1 MISRIVIFLCCIVL
15 TQNYQDARMLGLGGA
30 YCTLS
35 SGYRAVGVNPAN
47 INNGTNSTINIFS
60 SKSLLLNNFFNLTRY
75 NQLNG
80 AHFDNPLTANYYPK
94 QNILNIL
101 NGEGLSFSF
110 NSINSI
116 PGLNFS
122 KNNYAFT
129 SNAILYGDIELPQAF
144 IDIMFFGNE
153 IGKELNMSFNQNL
166 LLGLETGFSYCH
178 NLDDVNIGWT
188 VKYLQGIYYSNM
200 EELEEPYF
208 KTDTTAFVGQGS
220 YLIKQGL
227 GGLGFALDLGLS
239 TDEFQNGMKYGV
251 SITNAFSSMEWNNS
265 GLMESIDKA
274 GISFPVREKE
284 YLFLQFS
291 VDSLNAQA
299 MLDATVSDIF
309 NSETYKIAIVD
320 LEDVPLVNPLEVDE
334 LPLFYLDENSL
345 DSGVVSSDESLIDSD
360 RIVLLDDG
368 RVVIPTENL
377 DDLSSFNTAPFK
389 TDYPTYLRFGL
400 SKNFYSENILVAADI
415 MTGLDSS
422 LGNEDRWKLAVG
434 VELNKNPKIPLRFG
448 LTLGGKDKYRFNVGT
463 GYSFGSMKVDFAYGY
478 IGALSINNTR
488 GVNLALNLFYDYKE
502 PKEGESTFIDRIR
515 DMIRSIFTKK
525 NSETE
530 PVKS

>member
-1 MISRIVIFLCCIVL
+1 MKRVIFLFLSCIIL
-15 TQNYQDARMLGLGGA
+15 SQNYQDARMLGLGGA

-60 SKSLLLNNFFNLTRY
+60 SKSLILNNFFNLTRY

-101 NGEGLSFSF
+101 DGEGLSFSL

-129 SNAILYGDIELPQAF
+129 SNAIFYGDIELPQAF

-153 IGKELNMSFNQNL
+153 VGKELSMSFNQNL
-166 LLGLETGFSYCH
+166 LIGIETGFTYCH
-178 NLDDVNIGWT
+178 NLSDVNIGWT
-188 VKYLQGIYYSNM
+188 IKYLQGIYYSNM
-200 EELEEPYF
+200 EELEKPYF

-227 GGLGFALDLGLS
+227 GGLGAAVDIGLS
-239 TDEFQNGMKYGV
+239 TNEFENGMKYGM
-251 SITNAFSSMEWNNS
+251 SITNAFSNMKWNNS
-265 GLMESIDKA
+265 AFMKSLDNA

-284 YLFLQFS
+284 YLFLNFS

-299 MLDATVSDIF
+299 MLGATVADIF
-309 NSETYKIAIVD
+309 NSETYKIAIID
-320 LEDVPLVNPLEVDE
+320 LEDIPLIDPINVDE
-334 LPLFYLDENSL
+334 LPLFYLDENNL
-345 DSGVVSSDESLIDSD
+345 DSGVVSSDESLINSD
-360 RIVLLDDG
+360 KIVVLDDQ

-377 DDLSSFNTAPFK
+377 DDLSTFKTSPFK

-400 SKNFYSENILVAADI
+400 SKNFYLEKVLFAADI
-415 MTGLDSS
+415 MTGLDNSF
-422 LGNEDRWKLAVG
+422 GNEDRWKLAIG

-448 LTLGGKDKYRFNVGT
+448 LTLGGKDKYRFNIGS
-463 GYSFGSMKVDFAYGY
+463 GYSFGSMKIDFAYGY
-478 IGALSINNTR
+478 IGAVSLKNTR
-488 GVNLALNLFYDYKE
+488 GFNIALNLFYDYGE
-502 PKEGESTFIDRIR
+502 PKEGERTFIDKIR
-515 DMIRSIFTKK
+515 EMIQSTFKK
-525 NSETE
+525 NKI
-530 PVKS
+530 VI